1 MIFILVLHGVSAAK
15 VFAILYAN
23 YQVATA
29 LPHRYVPAATWIFNI
44 SILFANELCNGYKF
58 SDAVSLLLP
67 PQTTKAGDAPTG
79 NWGEW
84 VDSYGGLIPR
94 WEILFNICVLRL
106 ISFNFDYYWSLDRR
120 AVSPVEVRSPPPLH
134 SETKLTHFRRKTSI
148 PPTTPSASEST
159 PLPTPK
165 TSASATT
172 SPTSSTPPST
182 SPAQSS
188 PSTTTSP
195 SNAINSPPSTAN
207 APPSTPSAS
216 SSATSPWN

>member
-1 MIFILVLHGVSAAK
+1 MDGSAAIEARKESRIRFDVGFAVIFIIALHGVSAVK
-15 VFAILYAN
+15 VFAILYIN

-44 SILFANELCNGYKF
+44 AILFANELCNGYKF

-67 PQTTKAGDAPTG
+67 PQTSKAGDAPQG

-120 AVSPVEVRSPPPLH
+120 AVSPVEVSPPPSL
-134 SETKLTHFRRKTSI
+134 
-148 PPTTPSASEST
+148 
-159 PLPTPK
+159 
-165 TSASATT
+165 
-172 SPTSSTPPST
+172 
-182 SPAQSS
+182 
-188 PSTTTSP
+188 
-195 SNAINSPPSTAN
+195 
-207 APPSTPSAS
+207 
-216 SSATSPWN
+216 